1 MSFIGTVLQRL
12 SERTGFRLH
21 AYSAETREDA
31 TARRLRGYFHGWR
44 KVNGIADESLAEIIR
59 ADGIDIL
66 VDLSGHTRGNRM
78 QTFARK
84 PAPIQCAWLGY
95 LGTSGLTSI
104 DYYFADKLFLPPGE
118 FDRFF
123 TEQLSYLSAVGAFE
137 PYAGAPPCNALPALT
152 NGYVTFGSFARGGK
166 LTRNVVALWS
176 RLLRA
181 LPDAKMLLGA
191 MPVDGNCEPLT
202 TWFAE
207 EGIAVDRF
215 IFEPRCG
222 VAEYL
227 ALHHR
232 IDICLDPFP
241 FTGATTTC
249 HAMWMGVP
257 TLTLEGSTVPGR
269 LGPAMLKHA
278 GVADFVARSLDDF
291 VDKGIH
297 WAQDIE
303 ALSRLRANLREQLR
317 ASSLCNAALVADT
330 LADSL
335 REMWKGWCGN
345 QPSQD

>member
-1 MSFIGTVLQRL
+1 
-12 SERTGFRLH
+12 
-21 AYSAETREDA
+21 
-31 TARRLRGYFHGWR
+31 
-44 KVNGIADESLAEIIR
+44 
-59 ADGIDIL
+59 
-66 VDLSGHTRGNRM
+66 M

-166 LTRNVVALWS
+166 LTRDVVALWS

-222 VAEYL
+222 RGGISCSSPSHRHLSRPVS
-227 ALHHR
+227 LHR
-232 IDICLDPFP
+232 APRRLV
-241 FTGATTTC
+241 

-330 LADSL
+330 FADSL
-335 REMWKGWCGN
+335 REMWKGWCGT